1 MNTINNS
8 ITNPHLIFW
17 VIYLHN
23 KWELELETW
32 KNDRFRIANAYAA
45 VTQILTSQPQRLFF
59 TWMVTYI
66 HVGIHAKKRIRV
78 VAQIFQ
84 QEMEITC
91 S

>member
-8 ITNPHLIFW
+8 ITNSHVIFW

-45 VTQILTSQPQRLFF
+45 VTQILTSQPRRLVF

-66 HVGIHAKKRIRV
+66 RRYIIYILGGMIVGYGCMGSRDT
-78 VAQIFQ
+78 
-84 QEMEITC
+84 M
-91 S
+91 